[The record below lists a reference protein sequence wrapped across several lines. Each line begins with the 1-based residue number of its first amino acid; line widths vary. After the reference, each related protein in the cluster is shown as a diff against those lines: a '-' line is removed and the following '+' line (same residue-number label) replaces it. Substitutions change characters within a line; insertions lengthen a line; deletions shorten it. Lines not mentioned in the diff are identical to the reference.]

1 MIFQSPGPV
10 LLELG
15 PLAIRWYG
23 LLYATALIVCLAVAD
38 KYLRPQTITKDELS
52 NFAVLALVSGIV
64 GARVWYVLLNYEYF
78 LVNPLEIPQIWLGG
92 QSIQGG
98 MLGVWLGT
106 WLFDRKDYLTKL
118 AIIITV
124 MPLAQA
130 IGRWGNFFNEEAY
143 GSVTEL
149 PWKLYISYTGTY
161 HHPTF
166 LYESIWNLLVFVVL
180 FILYKKLNA
189 QNLVSKHSAFMLIGS
204 YLFLY
209 SLGRFFLEM
218 LRTDSLMILGYP
230 AASIMSVI
238 GIVVGL
244 ILLGWR
250 FKIKLKRH
258 PEESAIGR

>member
-1 MIFQSPGPV
+1 M
-10 LLELG
+10 L
-15 PLAIRWYG
+15 RWYG
-23 LLYATALIVCLAVAD
+23 LLYAVAFIVSLAIAE
-38 KYLRPQTITKDELS
+38 KYLCPKNISKDELS
-52 NFAVLALVSGIV
+52 NFAVIALVSGIV
-64 GARVWYVLLNYEYF
+64 GARLWYVLLNYEYF
-78 LVNPLEIPQIWLGG
+78 IHNPLEIPQIWQGG

-106 WLFDRKDYLTKL
+106 WLLDRKDYLTKL

-149 PWKLYISYTGTY
+149 PWKLYISHTGTF

-166 LYESIWNLLVFVVL
+166 LYESIWNLLVFMVL
-180 FILYKKLNA
+180 FNLYKKY
-189 QNLVSKHSAFMLIGS
+189 SALRLIGS

-218 LRTDSLMILGYP
+218 LRTDSLMIMGYP
-230 AASIMSVI
+230 AASLLSAVGMGI
-238 GIVVGL
+238 GLV
-244 ILLGWR
+244 LLLYPA
-250 FKIKLKRH
+250 FKIRH
-258 PEESAIGR
+258 